1 MQYTSNE
8 IEGMWRQLDEIITEY
23 ENSTSDKRK
32 QFEYLKEQDDAYR
45 MDMAQYPRMQMQLQ
59 SLIKNLK
66 RDIYVLSQK
75 REQRIEELED
85 QIARMRETTQS
96 LRHEFLVVQMLD
108 ATQIKK
114 LTVIS
119 INILKV

>member
-45 MDMAQYPRMQMQLQ
+45 TDMAQYPRMQMQLQ